1 MRNALILCIVIV
13 VCSVSCATTTGTLTG
28 DIYAAGQ
35 LEATITALD
44 RTVVNSRERVRGIV
58 SASRDVENG
67 IERLEYLFRCYAQEV
82 ERILYEIGTVRDE
95 IERAEE
101 VDSARHNL
109 DSFNHYPKNRS
120 GNIKDERD

>member
-1 MRNALILCIVIV
+1 MKHVLVAIIVIL
-13 VCSVSCATTTGTLTG
+13 CSVSCTTTTGLVTG
-28 DIYAAGQ
+28 DIRAAGQ
-35 LEATITALD
+35 LEATVSALD

-95 IERAEE
+95 IKRAEE
-101 VDSARHNL
+101 VDAARHNY
-109 DSFNHYPKNRS
+109 DSSYHPGEDY
-120 GNIKDERD
+120 RDNTKGKRD